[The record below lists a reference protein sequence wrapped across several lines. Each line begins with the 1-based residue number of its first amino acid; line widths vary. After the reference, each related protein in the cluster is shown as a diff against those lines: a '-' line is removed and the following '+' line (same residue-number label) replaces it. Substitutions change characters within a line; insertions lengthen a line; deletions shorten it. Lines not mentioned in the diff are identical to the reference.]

1 MLEALQQIKEA
12 EKTNEQLKQQLQ
24 ETLQQ
29 KESEQRNIVQE
40 KKKQLQEESAKIIA
54 EREES
59 LRLNLE
65 QEDQALKKDAAAAKK
80 QMQANYERLKETAV
94 QKIIERVI
102 AQYGSQ

>member
-12 EKTNEQLKQQLQ
+12 ETRNEQLKQQLQ
-24 ETLQQ
+24 EKLQSE
-29 KESEQRNIVQE
+29 ESEQRQIVLE

-54 EREES
+54 EREDS
-59 LRLNLE
+59 LRLKLE
-65 QEDQALKKDAAAAKK
+65 QEDQALKKDAAKTK
-80 QMQANYERLKETAV
+80 DQMQANYERLKETAV

>member
-12 EKTNEQLKQQLQ
+12 ETTNEQLKQQLQ

-29 KESEQRNIVQE
+29 KESEQRQIVQE

-54 EREES
+54 EREDS
-59 LRLNLE
+59 LRLKLE

>member
-12 EKTNEQLKQQLQ
+12 ETTNEQLKQQLQ

-29 KESEQRNIVQE
+29 KESEQRQIVQE

-54 EREES
+54 EREDS

>member
-12 EKTNEQLKQQLQ
+12 ETTNEQLKQQLQ

-54 EREES
+54 EREDS
-59 LRLNLE
+59 LRLKLE